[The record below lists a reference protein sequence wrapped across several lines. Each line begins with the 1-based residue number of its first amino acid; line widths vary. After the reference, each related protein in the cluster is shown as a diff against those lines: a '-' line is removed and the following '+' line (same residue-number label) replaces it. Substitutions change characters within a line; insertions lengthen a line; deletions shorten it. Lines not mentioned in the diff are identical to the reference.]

1 MVKIVWSEP
10 ALEDLDRI
18 ADYIAL
24 QDLAAAQRLVA
35 TVLERVAMLAKFP
48 AMGSHPPELKGSRYR
63 QLIEPPCRIF
73 YRVDGPHVFILHIL
87 RDERRLRPSALR
99 KR

>member
-1 MVKIVWSEP
+1 MAKIVWSVP

-48 AMGSHPPELKGSRYR
+48 AMGAHPPELKGSRHR
-63 QLIEPPCRIF
+63 QFIEPPCRIF
-73 YRVDGPHVFILHIL
+73 YRVDGPLVFILHIL